1 MNQTVR
7 DEETAHDGAEP
18 SESGSSQPKPR
29 WLTVFLVVAMMSI
42 LALPRS
48 ITASGLGPILIVVS
62 AIVLVLGIFGRD

>member
-1 MNQTVR
+1 MDRHN
-7 DEETAHDGAEP
+7 P
-18 SESGSSQPKPR
+18 SPR